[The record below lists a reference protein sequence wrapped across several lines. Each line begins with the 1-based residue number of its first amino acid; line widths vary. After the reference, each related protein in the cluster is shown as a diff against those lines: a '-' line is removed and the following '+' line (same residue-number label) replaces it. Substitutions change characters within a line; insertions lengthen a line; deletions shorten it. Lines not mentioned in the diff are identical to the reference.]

1 MTNQQENKINEE
13 IDKIINKINKNIII
27 KSQVMQ
33 LYKNEPCKPCRSC
46 KPCETCKMCQK
57 GDLSR
62 TR

>member
-33 LYKNEPCKPCRSC
+33 LYKKSHASHAGHASHVRHARCVK
-46 KPCETCKMCQK
+46 KVT
-57 GDLSR
+57 
-62 TR
+62 